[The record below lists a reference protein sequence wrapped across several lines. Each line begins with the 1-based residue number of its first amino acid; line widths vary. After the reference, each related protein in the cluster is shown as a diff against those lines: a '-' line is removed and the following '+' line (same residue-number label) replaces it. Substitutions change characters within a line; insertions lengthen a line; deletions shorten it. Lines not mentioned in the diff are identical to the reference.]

1 MLARL
6 PEGKTG
12 QLVCDFNDLFQTGEN
27 QWPST
32 IHSSFFVYNQ
42 PQPASDFHCRI
53 QHSELYM
60 LVSISKLC
68 CHGPY
73 LGFQRP
79 YQKYEHPIIV
89 GIPRSRQCWSQ
100 CWCHGK
106 WFNDD
111 GFCTQY
117 IIYNHIITYGG
128 FLSHGGTPNLPK
140 LDHFSIETQGDLGIC
155 HFSRPR
161 HMIIWASLLEGR
173 RNTDSIS
180 HFGCRVK
187 IMMYWAI

>member
-79 YQKYEHPIIV
+79 YQKYEHPSSLGSLGVVSAEVSAGAMGSDSMMMGFAHNISYTIILLHMEV
-89 GIPRSRQCWSQ
+89 
-100 CWCHGK
+100 
-106 WFNDD
+106 
-111 GFCTQY
+111 
-117 IIYNHIITYGG
+117 
-128 FLSHGGTPNLPK
+128 FLVMEVPQIFQN
-140 LDHFSIETQGDLGIC
+140 
-155 HFSRPR
+155 
-161 HMIIWASLLEGR
+161 
-173 RNTDSIS
+173 
-180 HFGCRVK
+180 
-187 IMMYWAI
+187 